1 LLIFLKKKLL
11 IPIHLHFSFPINK
24 RWKQVREK
32 EKERQASPRER
43 ESVPAVDGGER
54 EGNREKE
61 RAVVGLEVV
70 SARDGSCDDRE
81 FTGDGSNKSN
91 PPIQHDLYLPLL
103 PLLPS
108 LLH

>member
-32 EKERQASPRER
+32 EKERQASPRE
-43 ESVPAVDGGER
+43 SVPAVDGGER
-54 EGNREKE
+54 EGNQEKE

-81 FTGDGSNKSN
+81 FTGDGGNKSN
-91 PPIQHDLYLPLL
+91 PPIQRGLYLPLL
-103 PLLPS
+103 PILPS